1 MNKRTRN
8 GLIAILVIAFGSYL
22 GYMLLSG
29 KWSTKKTKFQLDQ
42 VKRGNIV
49 NTISSSGT
57 ISPVTTVEIG
67 TQVSGTIAKVY
78 VDFNDQVRKGQ
89 LLAVLD
95 TSLLKA
101 ALIDAQAGLERSNAQ
116 LEEAQNNYDRYK
128 LLYDKQVISAA
139 DFLPYYIDLKLQNAN
154 IKSARAT
161 LERAEYNLR
170 YAVIR
175 SPINGT
181 VILRNV
187 EAGQTVAASF
197 STPTLF
203 EIAENLGKMEILA
216 QVDESDIGSIKV
228 GQDVQFQVQTY
239 TEKMFYGKVKQVRL
253 NPVTVS
259 NVVNYIVVVS
269 ADNKD
274 NYLLPGMTAMVDF
287 ITERADSV
295 LLVPA
300 RALRFQPTAEML
312 VDFRKDMEKKMQ
324 TLPDSVRYQMDVVR
338 TRRLSQNSSSA
349 GTNNRNRS
357 MNRIWYLDDQGNMMM
372 ARIIPGITDG
382 KFTEIKNG
390 RNVKEG
396 MKIIVGFEESSGNTS
411 SGTSTLPRFRRG
423 F

>member
-8 GLIAILVIAFGSYL
+8 GILAILAIVIGIFL
-22 GYMLLSG
+22 GYLFIAG
-29 KWSTKKTKFQLDQ
+29 KWRSKKPKFQFDQ

-128 LLYDKQVISAA
+128 LLYDKQIISAA
-139 DFLPYYIDLKLQNAN
+139 DFLPYYIDLKLQKAN
-154 IKSARAT
+154 IKSAQAT

-239 TEKMFYGKVKQVRL
+239 TEKMFYGKVKQIRL

-269 ADNKD
+269 ADNKE
-274 NYLLPGMTAMVDF
+274 NFLLPGMTAMVDF

-295 LLVPA
+295 LIVPA
-300 RALRFQPTAEML
+300 RALRFQPTADML
-312 VDFRKDMEKKMQ
+312 DDFRKNMEKRMQ
-324 TLPDSVRYQMDVVR
+324 FLPDSVRHQLEVIR
-338 TRRLSQNSSSA
+338 THQLNQNRSSS
-349 GTNNRNRS
+349 GSVSRNQA
-357 MNRIWYLDDQGNMMM
+357 MNRIWFLDEQGKLMM
-372 ARIIPGITDG
+372 ARVTPGITDG

-390 RNVKEG
+390 RNLKEG
-396 MKIIVGFEESSGNTS
+396 MNIIVGFEESSGGTP
-411 SGTSTLPRFRRG
+411 SGTSTFPRFRRG